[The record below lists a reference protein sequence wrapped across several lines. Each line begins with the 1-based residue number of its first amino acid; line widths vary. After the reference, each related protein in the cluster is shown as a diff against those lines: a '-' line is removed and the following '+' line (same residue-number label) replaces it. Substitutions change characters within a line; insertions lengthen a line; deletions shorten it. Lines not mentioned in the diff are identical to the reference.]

1 MKNGNLR
8 EVSHPSPLLS
18 PQPPLYHP
26 RGSVK
31 YIIPNAMTSERLHI
45 NEIFYS
51 IQGESTHAGRPCV
64 FVRLTG
70 CNLRCKWCDTEYAF
84 YEGRRMSV
92 AEVAEI
98 VRSYRCNLIE
108 VTGGEPLLQEG
119 VYPLMDAMLESG
131 QTVMVETS
139 GASDVARLDPRV
151 IKIMDLKCPGSGEC
165 EKNLWSNLD
174 HLTKRDEIKFVVA
187 DRADYDWARDT
198 IVARELAPRVNAL
211 LMSPVF
217 GQLDPAAL
225 AAWILED
232 RLPARM
238 QLQMHKQIWPSISRG
253 V

>member
-1 MKNGNLR
+1 
-8 EVSHPSPLLS
+8 V
-18 PQPPLYHP
+18 
-26 RGSVK
+26 
-31 YIIPNAMTSERLHI
+31 ISERLHI

-84 YEGRRMSV
+84 YEGRRMPV

-98 VRSYRCNLIE
+98 LLAYGCDLIE

-119 VYPLMDAMLESG
+119 VYPLTEALLAAG
-131 QTVMVETS
+131 KTVMIETS
-139 GASDVARLDPRV
+139 GASDVARLDSRV

-165 EKNLWSNLD
+165 ERNLWSNLE
-174 HLTKRDEIKFVVA
+174 HLTARDEIKFVVA
-187 DRADYDWARDT
+187 DRADYEWARDA
-198 IVARELAPRVNAL
+198 IVSRSLATRAGAL
-211 LMSPVF
+211 LLSPVF
-217 GQLDPAAL
+217 GRLEPALL

-232 RLPARM
+232 RLPVRM
-238 QLQMHKQIWPSISRG
+238 QLQMHKQIWGADARG